1 MHAQN
6 VGQVIKDCE
15 GEMKQKDNV
24 IADLQLQLATL
35 SQQLSA
41 MHQVYCLG
49 SRGLGFG
56 VQATQSQH
64 LYAMRQV

>member
-15 GEMKQKDNV
+15 GKVQQKDNV
-24 IADLQLQLATL
+24 IADQQLQVSTL

-41 MHQVYCLG
+41 MHQV
-49 SRGLGFG
+49 
-56 VQATQSQH
+56 
-64 LYAMRQV
+64 

>member
-15 GEMKQKDNV
+15 GEVQQKDNV
-24 IADLQLQLATL
+24 IADLQLQVATT

-49 SRGLGFG
+49 LKGFW
-56 VQATQSQH
+56 
-64 LYAMRQV
+64 LNPKP